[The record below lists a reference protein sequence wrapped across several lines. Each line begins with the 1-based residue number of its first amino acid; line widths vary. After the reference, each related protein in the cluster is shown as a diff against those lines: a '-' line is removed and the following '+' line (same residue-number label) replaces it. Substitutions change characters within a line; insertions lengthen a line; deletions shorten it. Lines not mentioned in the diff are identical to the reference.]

1 MYKLGDAT
9 TARLFYKQS
18 YRVPTFGEL
27 YYYQLIPWDLRP
39 ELANQVN
46 IGVTQLFAA
55 DSTAFSGQLT
65 LDAYYNRVKDKIVAK
80 PTGSMYYWSMEN
92 FGLVDIYGVDATA
105 DVQIAQLSVRVNYSF
120 QAALNHTDPN
130 SRTYGHQIVYTPRHS
145 GGANLRWESPWVNL
159 GATAMVVGD
168 RYYRMENSPAT
179 LMPAYCDLGLS
190 ADREF
195 DLHPGSIRLQV
206 QVLNLLDV
214 QYEVVRSYPMMGR
227 NYRLKITYIF

>member
-1 MYKLGDAT
+1 M
-9 TARLFYKQS
+9 
-18 YRVPTFGEL
+18 
-27 YYYQLIPWDLRP
+27 
-39 ELANQVN
+39 
-46 IGVTQLFAA
+46 TQLFAA

-145 GGANLRWESPWVNL
+145 GGANLRWENSWVNI
-159 GATAMVVGD
+159 GTAAIIVGH
-168 RYYRMENSPAT
+168 RYFGHQNSADNR
-179 LMPAYCDLGLS
+179 LPAYCDISLS
-190 ADREF
+190 ADRSF
-195 DLHPGSIRLQV
+195 DLKLGTMTLRASV
-206 QVLNLLDV
+206 QNLLDT
-214 QYEVVRSYPMMGR
+214 QYEIIATYPMMGR
-227 NYRLKITYIF
+227 NWKIGAIYEF